1 MALLPLLAPMTS
13 IVSALD
19 ADCLL
24 EIDIQSE
31 TYLLGCVGGLR
42 NVTSNSTL
50 SAQSFIFGIE
60 TESAAEVSQQTSRG
74 WYLVG
79 GGHSATYGLY
89 QRVPSGLVNGFI
101 ICEMDDEMYQLFYY
115 EFTGSI
121 PDFGDEC
128 EFIALQVSQGRV
140 RIEDGKC

>member
-1 MALLPLLAPMTS
+1 M
-13 IVSALD
+13 VSAID
-19 ADCLL
+19 ADSLL
-24 EIDIQSE
+24 ETNTQPE
-31 TYLLGCVGGLR
+31 PYLLGGVGGLR

-50 SAQSFIFGIE
+50 SAQSFIFRNE
-60 TESAAEVSQQTSRG
+60 TNSAAEVFQETSRG

-89 QRVPSGLVNGFI
+89 QRVPSGFVNGFI
-101 ICEMDDEMYQLFYY
+101 ICEMDDEIYQLFYY

-128 EFIALQVSQGRV
+128 EFIALQVSRC
-140 RIEDGKC
+140 RITMRRANVDI